1 MSNANMKSEWKRSY
15 KPLSEY
21 RFSGKVGKVMDKV
34 PEEMLL
40 MLSLKGK
47 KQLIKWIRIKSILPG
62 DTAYA

>member
-1 MSNANMKSEWKRSY
+1 MSNANLKSEWKRSY

-21 RFSGKVGKVMDKV
+21 RFSSKVGKVMDKV

-47 KQLIKWIRIKSILPG
+47 KQLIKWNGIKSILSG
-62 DTAYA
+62 GTAYA